1 MKPGVMTS
9 LPALALPA
17 LALPALALPTL
28 ALALALGGCF
38 HVTALDRQLYGR
50 IDNASGPTAAPLGRQ
65 APVLVPKSEPAP
77 PLRDPAVTATG
88 GPKPPAGSAAPAR
101 PVAPTAPS

>member
-9 LPALALPA
+9 LPALAL
-17 LALPALALPTL
+17 
-28 ALALALGGCF
+28 ALALGGCF
-38 HVTALDRQLYGR
+38 HETALDRHLYGR
-50 IDNASGPTAAPLGRQ
+50 IDDASGTTAAPLGRQ
-65 APVLVPKSEPAP
+65 APVLVPESEPAP

-88 GPKPPAGSAAPAR
+88 VPQPPAGSAAPAR